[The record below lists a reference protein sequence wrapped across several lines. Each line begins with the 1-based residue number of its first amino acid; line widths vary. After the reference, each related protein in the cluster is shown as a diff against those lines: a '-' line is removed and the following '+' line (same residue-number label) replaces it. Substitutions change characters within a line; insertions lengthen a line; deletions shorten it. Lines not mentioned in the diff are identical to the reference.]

1 MSMTESKLRRLFP
14 KADSTLFPHL
24 LRAMIR
30 YGITTKVRQAAFL
43 AQVGHE
49 SQGMTRMQE
58 NLNYGA
64 KGLAATWPSR
74 YAVDPKA
81 RTKTPN
87 ALAQRLQRNPVA
99 IANNA
104 YANRMGNG
112 SEDSDEGW
120 KYRGR
125 GLIQITGKTNYSRAA
140 NALGLP
146 LVDHP
151 ELLEDFEHAA
161 LSAAWWWSDHGLNE
175 LADRGEFEKITRKIN
190 GGLTGYDDR
199 VALWG
204 DVKEALV

>member
-14 KADSTLFPHL
+14 KADSALFPHL
-24 LRAMIR
+24 LRAMTR

-49 SQGMTRMQE
+49 SQGLTRMQE
-58 NLNYGA
+58 NLNYS
-64 KGLAATWPSR
+64 AAALQRTWPSR
-74 YAVDPKA
+74 FTRDTAGAYARKPK
-81 RTKTPN
+81 
-87 ALAQRLQRNPVA
+87 A
-99 IANNA
+99 IANKV

-112 SEDSDEGW
+112 GESSGEGW

-125 GLIQITGKTNYSRAA
+125 GLIQLTGKTNYSRAA
-140 NALGLP
+140 DALGLP

-161 LSAAWWWSDHGLNE
+161 LSAAWWWSDRGLNE

-199 VALWG
+199 VALRSEERRVG
-204 DVKEALV
+204 